1 MTLTDLELKLNYK
14 LIKCFTIIVILLG
27 CGIILDQCVNRYTYS
42 KEYWRFQNNSFK
54 TLIKGSDKDK
64 LYIINYLLENND
76 YKGDIIIVTYMIT
89 YVIGMV
95 HSNTVYVHVPR
106 CMGFLNY
113 KLNYTEL
120 YDFLIYNLIFNSM
133 ITFPILAITIVLMHS
148 TIPYIPFYTLLY
160 TTICLN
166 VGNKIFKIM
175 FLKENKTSWNVFLK
189 KTE

>member
-1 MTLTDLELKLNYK
+1 MTLTDLELKLLFK
-14 LIKCFTIIVILLG
+14 FWKCLAIIVILAV
-27 CGIILDQCVNRYTYS
+27 CGTIYHNYVNTYTYN

-76 YKGDIIIVTYMIT
+76 YKSEIIIGIYMIT
-89 YVIGMV
+89 YIIGMV
-95 HSNTVYVHVPR
+95 HNNTVYVNVPR
-106 CMGFLNY
+106 CIGFLNY

-133 ITFPILAITIVLMHS
+133 ITFPILIITIQLAHS
-148 TIPYIPFYTLLY
+148 IIPYIPVYAL
-160 TTICLN
+160 ICLTIFLN
-166 VGNKIFKIM
+166 MIEKIFKIM
-175 FLKENKTSWNVFLK
+175 LLKQNKVEWNIFLK

>member
-1 MTLTDLELKLNYK
+1 MTLTDLELKLNCK
-14 LIKCFTIIVILLG
+14 LIKCLTIIVILLG

-64 LYIINYLLENND
+64 LYIINHLLENND
-76 YKGDIIIVTYMIT
+76 YKSDIMIAIYMIT
-89 YVIGMV
+89 YVISMV
-95 HSNTVYVHVPR
+95 HSNTVYVNVPR
-106 CMGFLNY
+106 CMRFLNY

-160 TTICLN
+160 ITICLN

-175 FLKENKTSWNVFLK
+175 FLKENKVEWNIFLK

>member
-1 MTLTDLELKLNYK
+1 MTLTDLELKLLRK
-14 LIKCFTIIVILLG
+14 FWKCLSIIILLLG
-27 CGIILDQCVNRYTYS
+27 CGFIHEQCVNRYTYS

-64 LYIINYLLENND
+64 LFIINYLLENDD
-76 YKGDIIIVTYMIT
+76 YKHDIIISLYMII
-89 YVIGMV
+89 YVISMV
-95 HSNTVYVHVPR
+95 HSNTVYVNVPR
-106 CMGFLNY
+106 CMRFLNY

-148 TIPYIPFYTLLY
+148 TIPYIPVYSLLCV
-160 TTICLN
+160 TIFLN
-166 VGNKIFKIM
+166 VCNKIFKIM
-175 FLKENKTSWNVFLK
+175 FLKENKVEWNIFLK